1 MCRSGLAVRGDSRFN
16 QPGCHNGSGSVESE
30 LAMDKDCSGGMV
42 LADEFKGLVQSPG
55 INRDEVKQ
63 WEIEIGSALP
73 EGMGSISLGSQ
84 VQDS

>member
-1 MCRSGLAVRGDSRFN
+1 
-16 QPGCHNGSGSVESE
+16 
-30 LAMDKDCSGGMV
+30 MDKDCSGGMV